1 VFKRSFRVAAVTA
14 AAALVLTACSSG
26 ETETAASEDTAAA
39 AASGL
44 ACVILPDSAASPR
57 WENGDRQALKAALEG
72 AGFTTDIQNAEGDT
86 AKFLTIGDQMLA
98 SGCNIM
104 IVTDYQG
111 AGIKVVA
118 NAKAQGVPTI
128 AYDRPIAGADYY
140 TSHDGVAVGKMIG
153 EGIVKCMSDLGK
165 DPATAELIFL
175 DGDPTDGNAAA
186 FISGYDPVLKAAGY
200 EVDKAALG
208 TKRPDGTW
216 DGIKAGTN
224 FEQALTANGGKVDAV
239 VSANDNNAANAIQ
252 VLDKNNLKVPVS
264 GQDATEV
271 GLQNVLSGKQCLTV
285 FKDYLDVADSAA
297 ELAIAIL
304 SGETPTTN
312 SQLADGTPFQAADP
326 VPLYADAAS
335 VDAIKKALERNQ
347 TTVEKVCA
355 GADATAKC
363 KEIGLL

>member
-1 VFKRSFRVAAVTA
+1 MFKRSFRVAAVTA

-26 ETETAASEDTAAA
+26 ETETATSEETAAA

-44 ACVILPDSAASPR
+44 ACVILPDSASSPR

-200 EVDKAALG
+200 EVDKAKLG

-239 VSANDNNAANAIQ
+239 VSANDTNAA
-252 VLDKNNLKVPVS
+252 S
-264 GQDATEV
+264 
-271 GLQNVLSGKQCLTV
+271 
-285 FKDYLDVADSAA
+285 
-297 ELAIAIL
+297 AIARW
-304 SGETPTTN
+304 
-312 SQLADGTPFQAADP
+312 F
-326 VPLYADAAS
+326 
-335 VDAIKKALERNQ
+335 
-347 TTVEKVCA
+347 
-355 GADATAKC
+355 
-363 KEIGLL
+363 